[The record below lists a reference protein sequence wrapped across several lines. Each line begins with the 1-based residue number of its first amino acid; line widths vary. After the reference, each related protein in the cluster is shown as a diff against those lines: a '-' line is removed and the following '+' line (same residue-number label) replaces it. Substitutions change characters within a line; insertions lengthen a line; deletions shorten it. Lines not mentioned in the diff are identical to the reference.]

1 MTPWYATLNRP
12 PLTPPNWVFSPVWT
26 VLYITMA
33 ISIFSYYRSSSKSHV
48 GWTSALL
55 IVHLMTN
62 FLWTY
67 LFFGLRSPAMAL
79 IDIVVLDISLFVLI
93 CWFWKSSVFAGVILI
108 PYFAWA
114 LFATYLNCGFYRLN
128 WGSNNGVHS
137 ISENRASTSSRNEW
151 LQVLGGLMPDLCQ

>member
-26 VLYITMA
+26 VLYITIA

-48 GWTSALL
+48 GWTSAVL

-67 LFFGLRSPAMAL
+67 LFFHLRSPAMAL
-79 IDIVVLDISLFVLI
+79 IDIVVMDISLFVLI
-93 CWFWKSSVFAGVILI
+93 CWFWKASVFAGAIFI
-108 PYFAWA
+108 PYFVWV
-114 LFATYLNCGFYRLN
+114 LFATYLNYGFYMLN
-128 WGSNNGVHS
+128 
-137 ISENRASTSSRNEW
+137 
-151 LQVLGGLMPDLCQ
+151 